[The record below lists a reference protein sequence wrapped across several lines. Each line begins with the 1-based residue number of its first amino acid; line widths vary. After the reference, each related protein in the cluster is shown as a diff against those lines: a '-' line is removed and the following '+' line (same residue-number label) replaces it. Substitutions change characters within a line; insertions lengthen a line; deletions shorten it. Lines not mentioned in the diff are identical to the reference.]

1 MNMNETRN
9 IAFSILTML
18 IIFSVVSCQNRP
30 THTGKPSIVVTYSLL
45 GSVVKDLV
53 GDQANV
59 IVSIPDGLDPHEWE
73 PSAKS
78 IEEINR
84 ADLVIRNGLGL
95 EEGMSKC
102 LINAQKNGV
111 KIFTASDHINVRKVG
126 EGEGIPSGDP
136 DQAIGASDPHL
147 WTDPVTMKAVVEALV
162 PVLKNDFKIDVSAS
176 VNNLENRLTELDKH
190 ITEMVSAIPSE
201 DRKLVTGHESMG
213 YFAQRYNFKL
223 VGVII
228 PSLSS
233 QAGVSA
239 ADMAELKKNILN
251 NHVKVIFTELGTSP
265 VIAKAISDETG
276 VKVVQLSTHNL
287 PDDGKY
293 FSYMTDLADTIV
305 KAFK

>member
-1 MNMNETRN
+1 MKGTRN
-9 IAFSILTML
+9 IAFIILTML
-18 IIFSVVSCQNRP
+18 IICAAVSCQNSP
-30 THTGKPSIVVTYSLL
+30 TNAGKPSIVVTYSIL
-45 GSVVKDLV
+45 GSVVKDLI
-53 GDQANV
+53 GDQADV
-59 IVSIPDGLDPHEWE
+59 IISIPDGLDPHEWE

-84 ADLVIRNGLGL
+84 ADLIIRNGLGL
-95 EEGMSKC
+95 EEGMAKC
-102 LINAQKNGV
+102 IQNAEKNGV

-162 PVLKNDFKIDVSAS
+162 PVLKNDLKIDVSTS

-190 ITEMVSAIPSE
+190 ITEMVAAIPSE

-276 VKVVQLSTHNL
+276 VKAVQLSTHNL

-293 FSYMTDLADTIV
+293 FTYMTDLADTIV